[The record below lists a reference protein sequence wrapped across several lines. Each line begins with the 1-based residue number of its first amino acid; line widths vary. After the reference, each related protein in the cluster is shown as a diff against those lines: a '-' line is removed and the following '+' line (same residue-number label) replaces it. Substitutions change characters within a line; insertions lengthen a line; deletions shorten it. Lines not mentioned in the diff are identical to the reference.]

1 MPRSV
6 ATDRRPTRLAEF
18 RRQLLEGGLD
28 GYLVAHLPNIRY
40 LTGFTGSTA
49 LLLVDARRA
58 ILITDFR
65 YSVQAAEESGEV
77 CEIEIDQVSL
87 WDRLKRVAQ
96 GLQGAVLG
104 FERDHM
110 IVRDAERLSQLEVAR
125 VVPSPDLVAGRRV
138 SKDAEE
144 VEAIRSAATLAHEAL
159 DEVLLT
165 VRIGETEVAIAARLE
180 AALRV
185 RGSQWHPF
193 QTIVAS
199 GPRAALPHARTTTR
213 AVASGDWLLL
223 DFGAYVDGY
232 CSDITRTVVV
242 GRPADTR
249 QREIYTLVQRAQ
261 RAALDGI
268 RAGMSG
274 RAADGLA
281 REVIVSQGFGS
292 AFGHSLGHG
301 IGLEVHE
308 GPRLSPVADGTLPTH
323 AVVTIEP
330 GIYLPGWGGV
340 RIEDDVYLGPA
351 GPELLTDGKTELL
364 ELH

>member
-1 MPRSV
+1 M
-6 ATDRRPTRLAEF
+6 
-18 RRQLLEGGLD
+18 
-28 GYLVAHLPNIRY
+28 
-40 LTGFTGSTA
+40 
-49 LLLVDARRA
+49 
-58 ILITDFR
+58 
-65 YSVQAAEESGEV
+65 
-77 CEIEIDQVSL
+77 
-87 WDRLKRVAQ
+87 
-96 GLQGAVLG
+96 
-104 FERDHM
+104 
-110 IVRDAERLSQLEVAR
+110 
-125 VVPSPDLVAGRRV
+125 
-138 SKDAEE
+138 
-144 VEAIRSAATLAHEAL
+144 
-159 DEVLLT
+159 
-165 VRIGETEVAIAARLE
+165 
-180 AALRV
+180 

-213 AVASGDWLLL
+213 TVASGDWLLL

-249 QREIYTLVQRAQ
+249 QREIYALVQRAQ

-308 GPRLSPVADGTLPTH
+308 GPRLSPVAEGALPTH
-323 AVVTIEP
+323 AVVTVEP
-330 GIYLPGWGGV
+330 GIYLPGLGGV
-340 RIEDDVYLGPA
+340 RIDDDVLVTRDGCEVLTSVSR
-351 GPELLTDGKTELL
+351 ELEA
-364 ELH
+364 